1 MTAPDAE
8 RMLPGMTVPAEQLT
22 LRFARSMDEADQQQ
36 WDALAASL
44 DTPFFE
50 WSWLKLLEDSGS
62 AAPAKGWY
70 PNHLL
75 AHSEGRLV
83 GGLPL
88 YLKWHSD
95 GEFVFDQLWGE
106 AATRLGLPYYP
117 RLVGASPF
125 TPATG
130 LKFLMDPQCNQVR
143 LSRRLFE
150 TIEQYC
156 LGNGVQGAAFLF
168 TEPDFAASSEDFGFT
183 AWRHQGYLWRNRG
196 FGDFE
201 DFLATLN
208 TNRRKAI
215 HHERRALVDA
225 GIEVGVFAGAD
236 IPDTFFPIMR
246 ELYDKTN
253 AKFGPWGCR
262 YLTPEFFEGL
272 PAAFRHRLAFAAAF
286 KAGRRDPVA
295 LAMLA
300 FKDDILFGRYWGAF
314 EDIPFLHFELCY
326 YAPIAW
332 AIAHGINR
340 YDPGMGG
347 AHKARRGFMSV
358 SSYSSHRF
366 FDPRMDMIFRTHID
380 RVNQLEKHYIDELN
394 ELVPSRRQG

>member
-1 MTAPDAE
+1 
-8 RMLPGMTVPAEQLT
+8 MTVPNDQLT
-22 LRFARSMDEADQQQ
+22 LRFARSMAEADKTR
-36 WDALAASL
+36 WDALAESL

-50 WSWLKLLEDSGS
+50 WAWLRLLEESGS
-62 AAPAKGWY
+62 AAPARGWY

-75 AHSEGRLV
+75 ALSEGRLV
-83 GGLPL
+83 GALPM

-106 AATRLGLPYYP
+106 AAARLGLPYYP
-117 RLVGASPF
+117 RLVAASPF

-130 LKFLMDPQCNQVR
+130 LRFLADPEVNQMR
-143 LSRRLFE
+143 LSRRMFE
-150 TIEQYC
+150 AVEQYC
-156 LGNGVQGAAFLF
+156 LGNGVQGAALLF

-183 AWRHQGYLWRNRG
+183 AWRHQGYLWRNR
-196 FGDFE
+196 DFSDFD
-201 DFLATLN
+201 DFLSTLN
-208 TNRRKAI
+208 ANRRKAVR
-215 HHERRALVDA
+215 HERAALA
-225 GIEVGVFAGAD
+225 ASGVRVEIVSGAD
-236 IPDTFFPIMR
+236 IPDAFFPIMR
-246 ELYDKTN
+246 ELYDRTN

-262 YLTPEFFEGL
+262 YLTPAFFEGL
-272 PAAFRHRLAFAAAF
+272 SAALRHRLAFAAAY
-286 KAGRRDPVA
+286 KDGRRDPVA

-300 FKDDILFGRYWGAF
+300 HKRDILFGRYWGSF

-332 AIAHGINR
+332 AIAHGITR

-347 AHKARRGFMSV
+347 AHKARRGFVSV

-394 ELVPSRRQG
+394 ELLPTKRRG

>member
-1 MTAPDAE
+1 
-8 RMLPGMTVPAEQLT
+8 MTVPTDQLT
-22 LRFARSMDEADQQQ
+22 LRFARSMAEADKDR
-36 WDALAASL
+36 WDVLAEPL

-50 WSWLKLLEDSGS
+50 YAWLKLLEDSGS

-75 AHSEGRLV
+75 AHADGVMV
-83 GGLPL
+83 GALPM

-106 AATRLGLPYYP
+106 AASRLGLPYFP
-117 RLVGASPF
+117 RLVAASPF

-130 LKFLMDPQCNQVR
+130 LRFLADPDMNQMR
-143 LSRRLFE
+143 LSRRMFE
-150 TIEQYC
+150 AVEQYC
-156 LGNGVQGAAFLF
+156 LSNGVQGAALLF
-168 TEPDFAASSEDFGFT
+168 TEPDFAAASEDYGFT

-196 FGDFE
+196 FSDFD
-201 DFLATLN
+201 DFLSTLN
-208 TNRRKAI
+208 ANRRKSVR
-215 HHERRALVDA
+215 HERSALA
-225 GIEVGVFAGAD
+225 ASGVRVEIVSGAD
-236 IPDTFFPIMR
+236 IPDSFFPIMR
-246 ELYDKTN
+246 ELYDRTN

-262 YLTPEFFEGL
+262 YLTPAFFEGL

-286 KAGRRDPVA
+286 REGRRDPVA

-300 FKDDILFGRYWGAF
+300 HKRDILFGRYWGSF

-332 AIAHGINR
+332 AIDHGITR

-347 AHKARRGFMSV
+347 AHKARRGFVSV

-394 ELVPSRRQG
+394 ELLPLRRKG

>member
-1 MTAPDAE
+1 
-8 RMLPGMTVPAEQLT
+8 MTVPTDPFT
-22 LRFARSMDEADQQQ
+22 LRFARSMSEIDAAS
-36 WDALAASL
+36 WDALAEGL

-50 WSWLKLLEDSGS
+50 WKWLKLLEDSGS
-62 AAPAKGWY
+62 AAPRRGWY

-75 AHSEGRLV
+75 AHAGGALV
-83 GGLPL
+83 GALPM

-106 AATRLGLPYYP
+106 AASRLGLPYYP
-117 RLVGASPF
+117 RLVGVSPF

-130 LKFLMDPQCNQVR
+130 LRFLADPHANQAR

-150 TIEQYC
+150 AMEQYC
-156 LGNGVQGAAFLF
+156 LGNGVQGAALLF
-168 TEPDFAASSEDFGFT
+168 TEPEFAAASEDYGFT
-183 AWRHQGYLWRNRG
+183 AWRHQGYLWRNQG
-196 FGDFE
+196 YGSFD

-208 TNRRKAI
+208 ANRRKAI
-215 HHERRALVDA
+215 RHERRALAASGVSVEVVAADA
-225 GIEVGVFAGAD
+225 
-236 IPDTFFPIMR
+236 IPDSFFPVMR
-246 ELYDKTN
+246 DLYDRTN

-262 YLTPEFFEGL
+262 YLTEEFFEGL
-272 PAAFRHRLAFAAAF
+272 AGAFRHRLAFAAAY
-286 KAGRRDPVA
+286 KAGRRDPVG

-300 FKDDILFGRYWGAF
+300 RKDKLLFGRYWGAF

-332 AIAHGINR
+332 GIDQGITR

-347 AHKARRGFMSV
+347 AHKARRGFVSV

-380 RVNQLEKHYIDELN
+380 RVNQLERHYIDELN
-394 ELVPSRRQG
+394 ELVPTRRPG

>member
-1 MTAPDAE
+1 
-8 RMLPGMTVPAEQLT
+8 MTVPTDQLT
-22 LRFARSMDEADQQQ
+22 LRFARSMNEADQAA
-36 WDALAASL
+36 WDALAEPL

-50 WSWLKLLEDSGS
+50 WAWLKLLEDSGS

-75 AHSEGRLV
+75 AQAEGRLV
-83 GGLPL
+83 GALPL

-106 AATRLGLPYYP
+106 AASRLGLPYYP
-117 RLVGASPF
+117 RLVSASPF

-130 LKFLMDPQCNQVR
+130 LRFLTDPTVNQVR

-156 LGNGVQGAAFLF
+156 LGNGIQGAALLF
-168 TEPDFAASSEDFGFT
+168 AEPDFAAASEDYGFT
-183 AWRHQGYLWRNRG
+183 AWRHQGYLWRNR
-196 FGDFE
+196 DFATFD
-201 DFLATLN
+201 DFLGTLN
-208 TNRRKAI
+208 ANRRKAI
-215 HHERRALVDA
+215 RHERQALAAA
-225 GIEVGVFAGAD
+225 GVTVEIVSGAD
-236 IPDTFFPIMR
+236 IPDSFFPVMR
-246 ELYDKTN
+246 ELYDRTN

-262 YLTPEFFEGL
+262 YLTGEFFEGL

-286 KAGRRDPVA
+286 TPGRRQPVG

-300 FKDDILFGRYWGAF
+300 HKRDILFGRYWGAF

-332 AIAHGINR
+332 AIGRGIRR

-347 AHKARRGFMSV
+347 AHKARRGFVSV

-394 ELVPSRRQG
+394 ELLPVKRRG

>member
-1 MTAPDAE
+1 
-8 RMLPGMTVPAEQLT
+8 MTVPNDQFT
-22 LRFARSMDEADQQQ
+22 LRFARSMAEV
-36 WDALAASL
+36 DAAAWNDLAAGL

-50 WSWLKLLEDSGS
+50 WDWLSLLEQSGS
-62 AAPAKGWY
+62 AAPKSGWF

-75 AHSEGRLV
+75 AHAGGRLV

-106 AATRLGLPYYP
+106 AASRLGLPYYP
-117 RLVGASPF
+117 RLVGGTPF

-130 LKFLMDPQCNQVR
+130 LRFLTAPDCNQGR

-150 TIEQYC
+150 TMEQFC
-156 LGNGVQGAAFLF
+156 LGNGVQGSALLF
-168 TEPDFAASSEDFGFT
+168 TEPEFAAAAEDHGFT
-183 AWRHQGYLWRNRG
+183 AWRHQGYLWRNRN
-196 FGDFE
+196 FADFD
-201 DFLATLN
+201 DFLSTLN
-208 TNRRKAI
+208 ANRRKAI
-215 HHERRALVDA
+215 RHERRALAASGITVEIVA
-225 GIEVGVFAGAD
+225 GSD
-236 IPDTFFPIMR
+236 IPETFFPIMR
-246 ELYDKTN
+246 QLYDRTN

-272 PAAFRHRLAFAAAF
+272 PAAFRHRLAFAAAYRP
-286 KAGRRDPVA
+286 GRRDPVA

-300 FKDDILFGRYWGAF
+300 YKGDLLFGRYWGAF

-332 AIAHGINR
+332 GIAHGITR

-347 AHKARRGFMSV
+347 AHKARRGFVSV

-380 RVNQLEKHYIDELN
+380 RVNQLEQNYIDELN
-394 ELVPSRRQG
+394 DLLPVRRR